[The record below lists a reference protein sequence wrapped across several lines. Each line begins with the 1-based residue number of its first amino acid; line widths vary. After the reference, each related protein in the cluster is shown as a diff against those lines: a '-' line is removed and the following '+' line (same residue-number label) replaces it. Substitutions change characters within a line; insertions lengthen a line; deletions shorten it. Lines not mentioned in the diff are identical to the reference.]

1 MWILKESEK
10 TGKKKSR
17 ETMWIMRKKVC
28 TMLETK
34 DILTLLPE
42 MKSGKELA
50 SEMAIL
56 PKYNE
61 NVRNENQ
68 AIRLMALSDLTMY
81 TFLLL

>member
-1 MWILKESEK
+1 
-10 TGKKKSR
+10 
-17 ETMWIMRKKVC
+17 
-28 TMLETK
+28 MLETK

-68 AIRLMALSDLTMY
+68 AIRLMALSDLYNVYIPSAMSMEIYSKLYLALQLTEKGY
-81 TFLLL
+81 KGCH